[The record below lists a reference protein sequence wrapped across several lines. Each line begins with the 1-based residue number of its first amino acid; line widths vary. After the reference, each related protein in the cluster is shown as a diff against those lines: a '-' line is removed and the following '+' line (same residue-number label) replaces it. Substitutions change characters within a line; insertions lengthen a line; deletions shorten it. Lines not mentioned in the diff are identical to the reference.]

1 MQSPQAK
8 LKDITRLLASWPS
21 AAGEGEEQLRGYLLA
36 VDDYAAGDVRAAVDA
51 LIKGEAPGVNPNFLP
66 PAAVVGGEC
75 RRQMNLR
82 LRREE
87 LAQRPRLSLPKP
99 LAPPDTPPTPESEA
113 RVRELVAETVASLR
127 RVAEAVNGDQAKRKA
142 DGWARTNAR
151 FMPEM
156 EDAEMERRLGFT
168 VGDRDSDAA

>member
-1 MQSPQAK
+1 M
-8 LKDITRLLASWPS
+8 
-21 AAGEGEEQLRGYLLA
+21 RGYLLA
-36 VDDYAAGDVRAAVDA
+36 VDDYQAGDVTVAVDA
-51 LIKGEAPGVNPNFLP
+51 LIKGDAPGVNPNFLP

-99 LAPPDTPPTPESEA
+99 LTPPDAPPTPESEA
-113 RVRELVAETVASLR
+113 RVREMMAEAVANLQ
-127 RVAEAVNGDQAKRKA
+127 RVAEEVNGDQAKRKA

-151 FMPEM
+151 FMPDM
-156 EDAEMERRLGFT
+156 DDAEMERRLGFT
-168 VGDRDSDAA
+168 TGDRDADAA